1 MRDPDEL
8 VSDAERDQAV
18 VALRE
23 HLLVARLT
31 LEEFSERVEVACQ
44 ARIGHELALASDG
57 LPAPASVQVLTG
69 RRKPTRFTTAF
80 FSHVVKRGRLRLRR
94 RTVAVSVF
102 SDLDLDLRDAELD
115 SPNIVVTVLTAIG
128 NVDVYV
134 PDGITV
140 EVGGL
145 SLFGHRRERGR
156 ETDLADGPL
165 IRLRVLSIFGTV
177 DVWLC
182 RLS

>member
-57 LPAPASVQVLTG
+57 LPAPAKRPVLTG

-80 FSHVVKRGRLRLRR
+80 FSQPK
-94 RTVAVSVF
+94 
-102 SDLDLDLRDAELD
+102 
-115 SPNIVVTVLTAIG
+115 
-128 NVDVYV
+128 
-134 PDGITV
+134 
-140 EVGGL
+140 
-145 SLFGHRRERGR
+145 HRRHRAHR
-156 ETDLADGPL
+156 
-165 IRLRVLSIFGTV
+165 
-177 DVWLC
+177 
-182 RLS
+182 

>member
-1 MRDPDEL
+1 M
-8 VSDAERDQAV
+8 
-18 VALRE
+18 
-23 HLLVARLT
+23 
-31 LEEFSERVEVACQ
+31 
-44 ARIGHELALASDG
+44 
-57 LPAPASVQVLTG
+57 
-69 RRKPTRFTTAF
+69 
-80 FSHVVKRGRLRLRR
+80 
-94 RTVAVSVF
+94 
-102 SDLDLDLRDAELD
+102 
-115 SPNIVVTVLTAIG
+115 
-128 NVDVYV
+128 DVYV